1 MDVGPARSLIEI
13 TEDILERPTGMG
25 GTLASLFAV
34 PKVA

>member
-1 MDVGPARSLIEI
+1 MDVGPARSLIEV
-13 TEDILERPTGMG
+13 TEDILEHLTDMG